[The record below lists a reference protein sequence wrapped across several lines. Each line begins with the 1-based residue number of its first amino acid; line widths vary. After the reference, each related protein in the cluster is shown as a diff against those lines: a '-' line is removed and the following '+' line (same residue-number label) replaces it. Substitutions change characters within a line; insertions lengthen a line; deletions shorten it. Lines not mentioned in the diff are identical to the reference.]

1 MRAQEDQIKPRSS
14 KLFDSGTLEQYNVKL
29 SCYHSRRTWEDPD
42 VEAGDCEQG
51 EGEEEGGGPGEHQEA
66 AQRAVQGR
74 VGLHRGEVLA
84 PQATAAAL
92 HVTCGNHS
100 NNLGSL
106 CKSEQFSEVL
116 LT

>member
-29 SCYHSRRTWEDPD
+29 SCHHRKRTWEDPD

-84 PQATAAAL
+84 PPATATSI
-92 HVTCGNHS
+92 TCYMWYTV
-100 NNLGSL
+100 
-106 CKSEQFSEVL
+106 C
-116 LT
+116 